1 MTTRVDNLEKR
12 KEKFGSARE
21 ITEGVPR
28 DGFVD
33 ATGEYSKRDYF
44 YGNSINKAAKG
55 EQINSLFAGGGDY
68 EVSTE
73 FQDQKPSEY
82 PHNKVSETTSGHI
95 WEIDDTPGG
104 ERILLKHRS
113 GAGVELRSDGSVL
126 FSAVNKKVEV
136 TGGDHT
142 VIVEGE
148 GNLVYK
154 GNLNVK
160 VTGDYNLQVDGNI
173 NVTTA
178 GNKKEEINGSHIK
191 TVDGNQNYVVKG
203 SRNAQVV
210 GTNTDTILG
219 NNNQLVKGS
228 QKNLIEGSAQ
238 LFAAD
243 IKQTA
248 SGEWAVSSSIANLTG
263 IDISIVGIKGT
274 IGGQLVDHYGKM
286 FGGPPTGLGNGG
298 TTFYGTLLGK
308 AQEAITADFANMAGY
323 ARRARTAKAETG
335 SADGANGGSGFRG
348 YYPTFQPF
356 IPVPPTTV
364 MPNAAIILPWLTKS
378 DYAIRGVRVDTNIDD
393 PNSLVSKIL
402 KTDDYDDLFNRD
414 PTIHEIR
421 SKLRTKSAFNN
432 TKFTGN
438 LVATGALSSEFANV
452 VPKKSGRA
460 EKKIPSLRFGN
471 TVIGNNPA
479 ETLSKRFRP
488 Q

>member
-12 KEKFGSARE
+12 EEKFGKARE
-21 ITEGVPR
+21 LTEGVPR

-68 EVSTE
+68 GVSTE

-113 GAGVELRSDGSVL
+113 GAGIELRSDGSVL
-126 FSAVNKKVEV
+126 FSTVNKKVEV

-154 GNLNVK
+154 GNLNVR
-160 VTGDYNLQVDGNI
+160 VTGDYNLSVDGNI
-173 NVTTA
+173 NIKTA
-178 GNKKEEINGSHIK
+178 GNKKEEINGNHIK
-191 TVDGNQNYVVKG
+191 TVDQNQNYVVKG
-203 SRNAQVV
+203 SRNSQVV
-210 GTNTDTILG
+210 ATNTDTILG
-219 NNNQLVKGS
+219 DNNLLVKGE
-228 QKNLIEGSAQ
+228 QKNLVEGPAKF
-238 LFAAD
+238 FASD

-248 SGEWAVSSSIANLTG
+248 SGEWTVSASIANLTA
-263 IDISIVGIKGT
+263 IDISMVGLKGT

-286 FGGPPTGLGNGG
+286 FGGPPAGLGNGG
-298 TTFYGTLLGK
+298 TTFYGTLVGK

-323 ARRARTAKAETG
+323 ARRARTARAERG
-335 SADGANGGSGFRG
+335 SADGATASGFRG

-356 IPVPPTTV
+356 VPVPPTTV
-364 MPNAAIILPWLTKS
+364 MPNAAIVLPWLTKS
-378 DYAIRGVRVDTNIDD
+378 DYAIRGVKVDTTIDD
-393 PNSLVSKIL
+393 PNSLLSKIL
-402 KTDDYDDLFNRD
+402 KTDDYDNFFNRD
-414 PTIHEIR
+414 PTIQEIR
-421 SKLRTKSAFNN
+421 SKLRSKSAFEN

-438 LVATGALSSEFANV
+438 LVSSGLLNSEFANI

-460 EKKIPSLRFGN
+460 EKKTPSLRFGN
-471 TVIGNNPA
+471 TIIGNNPA

>member
-12 KEKFGSARE
+12 EEKFGKARE

-68 EVSTE
+68 GVSTE
-73 FQDQKPSEY
+73 LQDQKPSEY

-104 ERILLKHRS
+104 ERVLLKHRS

-154 GNLNVK
+154 GNLNVR
-160 VTGDYNLQVDGNI
+160 VTGDYNLSVDGNI
-173 NVTTA
+173 NITTA
-178 GNKKEEINGSHIK
+178 GNKKEEINGNHIK
-191 TVDGNQNYVVKG
+191 TVDQNQNYVVKG
-203 SRNAQVV
+203 SRNSQVV
-210 GTNTDTILG
+210 ATNTETILG
-219 NNNQLVKGS
+219 NNNILVKGE
-228 QKNLIEGSAQ
+228 QKNLIEGPAKF
-238 LFAAD
+238 FASE

-248 SGEWAVSSSIANLTG
+248 SGEWTVSASIANLTA
-263 IDISIVGIKGT
+263 IDISMIGLKGT

-323 ARRARTAKAETG
+323 ARRARTAKAERG
-335 SADGANGGSGFRG
+335 SADGATARGVRG

-356 IPVPPTTV
+356 VPVPPTTV

-378 DYAIRGVRVDTNIDD
+378 DYAIRGVKVDTTIDD
-393 PNSLVSKIL
+393 PNSLASKIL
-402 KTDDYDDLFNRD
+402 KTDDYENFFNRD
-414 PTIHEIR
+414 PTIQEIR
-421 SKLRTKSAFNN
+421 SKLRSKSAFNS

-438 LVATGALSSEFANV
+438 LVAAGLLNSEFANII
-452 VPKKSGRA
+452 PKKSGRA
-460 EKKIPSLRFGN
+460 EKKTPSLRFGN
-471 TVIGNNPA
+471 TVIGNNPS
-479 ETLSKRFRP
+479 ETLSKRFKP
-488 Q
+488 

>member
-12 KEKFGSARE
+12 EEKFGKARE
-21 ITEGVPR
+21 LTEGVSR

-68 EVSTE
+68 GVSTE

-113 GAGVELRSDGSVL
+113 GAGIELRSDGSVL
-126 FSAVNKKVEV
+126 FSTVNKKVEV

-154 GNLNVK
+154 GNLNVR
-160 VTGDYNLQVDGNI
+160 VTGDYNLSVDGNI
-173 NVTTA
+173 NIKTA
-178 GNKKEEINGSHIK
+178 GNKKEEINGNHIK
-191 TVDGNQNYVVKG
+191 TVDQNQNYVVKG
-203 SRNAQVV
+203 SRNSQVV
-210 GTNTDTILG
+210 ATNTDTILG
-219 NNNQLVKGS
+219 DNNLLVKGE
-228 QKNLIEGSAQ
+228 QKNLVEGPAKF
-238 LFAAD
+238 FASD

-248 SGEWAVSSSIANLTG
+248 SGEWTVSASIANLTA
-263 IDISIVGIKGT
+263 IDISMVGLKGT

-298 TTFYGTLLGK
+298 TTFYGTLVGK

-323 ARRARTAKAETG
+323 ARRARTARAERG
-335 SADGANGGSGFRG
+335 SADGATASGFRG

-356 IPVPPTTV
+356 VPVPPTTV
-364 MPNAAIILPWLTKS
+364 MPNAAIVLPWLTKS
-378 DYAIRGVRVDTNIDD
+378 DYAIRGVKVDTTIDD
-393 PNSLVSKIL
+393 PNSLLSKIL
-402 KTDDYDDLFNRD
+402 KTDDYDNFFNRD
-414 PTIHEIR
+414 PTIQEIR
-421 SKLRTKSAFNN
+421 SKLRSKSAFEN

-438 LVATGALSSEFANV
+438 LVASGLLNSEFANI

-460 EKKIPSLRFGN
+460 EKKTPSLRFGN

-479 ETLSKRFRP
+479 ETLSKRFKP